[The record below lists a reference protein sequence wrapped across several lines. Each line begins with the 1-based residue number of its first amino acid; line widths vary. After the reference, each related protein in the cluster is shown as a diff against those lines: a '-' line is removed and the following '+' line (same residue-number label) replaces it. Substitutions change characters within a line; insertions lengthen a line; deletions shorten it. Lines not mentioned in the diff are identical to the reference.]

1 MQRIKRTETLWVY
14 GLRTFRKQKRLA
26 RFAFTGQFYIILHAA
41 NINQTDCT
49 QIPFRM
55 PYPKTSEVSRL
66 RHFQSGSCPR
76 NTETGA
82 FFRKPFEKETN
93 LKHDNS
99 HKKRAKN
106 RGVIKQCVS
115 TELTHRNQ
123 CCTSHLQ
130 GKWDWQST
138 TPLSRPEK
146 PKRQHKKLFCS
157 SFSHGL
163 KEEVNPTW
171 NGQVKHK
178 DYQDPCTWIVWA
190 SKRFQISPTYHGKS
204 SISFT
209 AQKRGIVEI
218 FCSRH
223 DSYCVAS
230 QTQNE
235 LKRITLA
242 T

>member
-82 FFRKPFEKETN
+82 VFRKPFEKETN

-130 GKWDWQST
+130 GK
-138 TPLSRPEK
+138 
-146 PKRQHKKLFCS
+146 
-157 SFSHGL
+157 
-163 KEEVNPTW
+163 
-171 NGQVKHK
+171 
-178 DYQDPCTWIVWA
+178 
-190 SKRFQISPTYHGKS
+190 
-204 SISFT
+204 
-209 AQKRGIVEI
+209 
-218 FCSRH
+218 
-223 DSYCVAS
+223 
-230 QTQNE
+230 
-235 LKRITLA
+235 
-242 T
+242 